1 MINGSGFKE
10 VFNMNSYTVTWKVRS
25 TSSANDAQHSSTIRA
40 NSESEAIAKVKQNN
54 PATRD
59 RMYNFEVRRNY

>member
-1 MINGSGFKE
+1 M
-10 VFNMNSYTVTWKVRS
+10 SYKISWKVRNND
-25 TSSANDAQHSSTIRA
+25 SSRDAQHSARITA

-59 RMYNFEVRRNY
+59 RMYDFNVRKIS

>member
-1 MINGSGFKE
+1 
-10 VFNMNSYTVTWKVRS
+10 MNSYTVSWKVRS
-25 TSSANDAQHSSTIRA
+25 TTSANDARHSSTVKA

-59 RMYNFEVRRNY
+59 RMYDFSVRRN

>member
-1 MINGSGFKE
+1 
-10 VFNMNSYTVTWKVRS
+10 MNSYRVTWKVRS
-25 TSSANDAQHSSTIRA
+25 TTSARDAQHSSVIKA

-59 RMYNFEVRRNY
+59 RMYDFDVIKIS